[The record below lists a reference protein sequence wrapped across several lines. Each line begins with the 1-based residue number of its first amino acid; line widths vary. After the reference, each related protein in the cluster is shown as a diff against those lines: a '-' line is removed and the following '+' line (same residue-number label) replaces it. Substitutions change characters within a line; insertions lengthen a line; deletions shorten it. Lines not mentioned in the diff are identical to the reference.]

1 MQDDHWWEGVTVPH
15 LELVRLR
22 LRNLIV
28 HIDKQKRAI
37 VYSNFADEL
46 GEASTHDL
54 PQVGEIDFVR
64 IKQKARAFL
73 KAHEDNIA
81 LMKLRSGKPLTPTVL
96 AALEAMLLD
105 AGIGNAET
113 IERARATSEGFGR
126 FVRSLVGLDRQAVN
140 EAFGEFIG
148 GGSASADQIE
158 FIGLIVEHLT
168 AQGVL
173 DPGLLYES
181 PFTDIAPQG
190 PENVFDMK
198 RTDRLFEVIDAFNAS
213 AVAS

>member
-64 IKQKARAFL
+64 FKQKARAFL

-105 AGIGNAET
+105 AGIGN
-113 IERARATSEGFGR
+113 
-126 FVRSLVGLDRQAVN
+126 V
-140 EAFGEFIG
+140 
-148 GGSASADQIE
+148 
-158 FIGLIVEHLT
+158 
-168 AQGVL
+168 
-173 DPGLLYES
+173 
-181 PFTDIAPQG
+181 
-190 PENVFDMK
+190 
-198 RTDRLFEVIDAFNAS
+198 
-213 AVAS
+213 